1 VGPVV
6 SHLALYSWLEAC
18 TYRDTRVLKDVF
30 HTQGRRGLFEQSLES
45 ERGSKQA
52 PWITLIEILH
62 NLAEVREE
70 NPFVKFVN
78 V

>member
-1 VGPVV
+1 VGTG
-6 SHLALYSWLEAC
+6 C
-18 TYRDTRVLKDVF
+18 TPFGPCTRGLKLVPTGIPGYF
-30 HTQGRRGLFEQSLES
+30 HTQGRRGPFEQSLES

-70 NPFVKFVN
+70 NPFVRFVN